1 MSRADADARAHE
13 MESRGV
19 DMSWYWRARAKQRDE
34 EPEELNPDDGA
45 SGGRCGYITM
55 YFIEYHQESTIDC
68 YAHIFTVKTA
78 NGEKHRLAQRRRTK
92 KTGDS
97 VYWCSACGRV
107 FKTWEEIHG
116 HLKFFTTP

>member
-19 DMSWYWRARAKQRDE
+19 DMSWYWRARAKRQDE

-45 SGGRCGYITM
+45 SGGRCGDITM
-55 YFIEYHQESTIDC
+55 YFIEYH
-68 YAHIFTVKTA
+68 HIFTVKTA
-78 NGEKHRLAQRRRTK
+78 NCEKHRLAQRRRTK

-107 FKTWEEIHG
+107 FKTWEEIHD
-116 HLKFFTTP
+116 HLEFSTTP